1 VNLYSRTRTIYL
13 LWLLNARIR
22 TELEQA
28 FSSITATPG
37 QYVVMSY
44 LRNNRKYSAAEIS
57 RKTGVSAQSTSELA
71 VALEKK
77 GLIVRTPD
85 DKNPRILRLSLTLEG
100 IELLA
105 GIDEIV
111 DELEGRLFQ
120 NITPTESS
128 IMRSSII
135 ALLEDM
141 SG

>member
-1 VNLYSRTRTIYL
+1 MNLYSRTRTIYL

-28 FSSITATPG
+28 FSSIKATPG

-44 LRNNRKYSAAEIS
+44 LRNNRQYSAAEIS

-77 GLIVRTPD
+77 GLIVRAPD
-85 DKNPRILRLSLTLEG
+85 EKNPRILRLSLTLEG
-100 IELLA
+100 VKLLA
-105 GIDEIV
+105 EIDGIV
-111 DELEGRLFQ
+111 DELENRLFQ
-120 NITPTESS
+120 NITPTEST
-128 IMRSSII
+128 IMRSAVI

-141 SG
+141 SE